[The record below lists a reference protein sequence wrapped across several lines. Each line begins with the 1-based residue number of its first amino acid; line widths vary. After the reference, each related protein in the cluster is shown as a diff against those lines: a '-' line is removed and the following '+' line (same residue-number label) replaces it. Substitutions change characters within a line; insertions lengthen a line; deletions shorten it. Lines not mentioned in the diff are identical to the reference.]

1 MLTFVLASSSSMF
14 PKKESYGS
22 EKRREVIVEARAR
35 VYNNILEDQAVFS
48 ACEAKFKFCHSFCF
62 FWNDI
67 SLGKEYP
74 KTVEGTDVEILI
86 FTFLG
91 IFI

>member
-1 MLTFVLASSSSMF
+1 MLTFVLASSSSTF

-48 ACEAKFKFCHSFCF
+48 ACEAKFKFCRPFCF
-62 FWNDI
+62 FGTILVWENSI
-67 SLGKEYP
+67 PKPWKELTLKY
-74 KTVEGTDVEILI
+74 L
-86 FTFLG
+86 FLH
-91 IFI
+91 F

>member
-1 MLTFVLASSSSMF
+1 MF

-22 EKRREVIVEARAR
+22 GKRREVIVGARAR

-48 ACEAKFKFCHSFCF
+48 ACETKFKFCHSFCF
-62 FWNDI
+62 FRNDI

-74 KTVEGTDVEILI
+74 KTMGGTDVEILI

-91 IFI
+91 IFILYT